1 MLTDGYN
8 IRQVRSMIN
17 IAVVDDEP
25 IFIDTLINKIADCCS
40 SLGIEYLVD
49 KYSNG
54 YNILENYTK
63 YHLVFLDIEMP
74 SIDGIATA
82 KRINDLKGTAEIPL
96 IIFVTSH
103 DEFVFDALKSF
114 PYSFIRKSDID
125 DETSFSEIMIKVSK
139 AIDNN
144 CKTINIRTNRQ
155 DVVLKIADI
164 VFIEKYKNYSY
175 IHTKSEKYPV
185 KSSLM
190 FYEEML
196 SDFGFIRCHE
206 GYIVNLNNISKIFD
220 KAILL
225 TNNETV
231 PMSRNKCK
239 MVKEAF
245 VKRTVCYNVY

>member
-1 MLTDGYN
+1 
-8 IRQVRSMIN
+8 MIN

-25 IFIDTLINKIADCCS
+25 LFIDTLINKIADCCS
-40 SLGIEYLVD
+40 SLKIKYFVD

-54 YNILENYTK
+54 YDILENYK
-63 YHLVFLDIEMP
+63 SYHLIFLDIEMP
-74 SIDGIATA
+74 SMDGIETA
-82 KRINDLKGTAEIPL
+82 KKINELKGDSEIPF
-96 IIFVTSH
+96 FVFITSH

-125 DETSFSEIMIKVSK
+125 DETSFSKIMIKVSK

-155 DVVLKIADI
+155 EIVLKIADI
-164 VFIEKYKNYSY
+164 VFIEKYK
-175 IHTKSEKYPV
+175 TKSEKYPV
-185 KSSLM
+185 KSSLV